1 MASLSAGERRR
12 AVHEILRA
20 ADGPVSAAALARRF
34 SVSRQIIVGDV
45 ALLRAGGAD
54 ISATPRGYLA
64 GRGEA
69 GVTGSVACVHTPEQ
83 MGAELT
89 AIVDAGGNLK
99 AFCRMDGAFL
109 GSIDVSMGKA
119 KTARLFNMSTADLGA
134 ASQPGQELYGIE
146 VTNGGL
152 VIFGGGELLK
162 NKDGVIIGAIGVSG
176 GSVAEDTNV
185 AKAGVAALNK

>member
-89 AIVDAGGNLK
+89 AIGRDRGAPGLRTAYRRAAPALPVRRGGIS
-99 AFCRMDGAFL
+99 APGGGTR
-109 GSIDVSMGKA
+109 GKA
-119 KTARLFNMSTADLGA
+119 VVRADRRDPPAHHPLSGRRYLPKGNQSLGKSGVFA
-134 ASQPGQELYGIE
+134 QDA
-146 VTNGGL
+146 
-152 VIFGGGELLK
+152 VI
-162 NKDGVIIGAIGVSG
+162 
-176 GSVAEDTNV
+176 
-185 AKAGVAALNK
+185 